1 MSDWWCLI
9 SAHLYVRSRREAL
22 QMCSSYSKEAPD
34 VIYKFSGR
42 VSISTKHSIGILIDC
57 VESSDNLKNCIHYS
71 NMFNCMKLP
80 ERVFDKK
87 SQNKWVEDGKPLG
100 ITVSLMAQTSK
111 ADPGRRV
118 KIVGVS
124 VIGIKIPKQRKKAI
138 NIKVNKDKT
147 KKYGNTL

>member
-1 MSDWWCLI
+1 
-9 SAHLYVRSRREAL
+9 
-22 QMCSSYSKEAPD
+22 MCSSSSKEAPD

-87 SQNKWVEDGKPLG
+87 SQ
-100 ITVSLMAQTSK
+100 SK
-111 ADPGRRV
+111 
-118 KIVGVS
+118 
-124 VIGIKIPKQRKKAI
+124 
-138 NIKVNKDKT
+138 
-147 KKYGNTL
+147 